1 MYNNTC
7 NSYKKVIDSIR
18 TTLKTFG
25 EKANKTKLKET
36 KTVSAIKSLLPCVH
50 E

>member
-1 MYNNTC
+1 MCISTY
-7 NSYKKVIDSIR
+7 SYKKVIDSIR

-25 EKANKTKLKET
+25 EKANKNQIKRN